1 MNIFEFLGLPWDHRN
16 HPVQLVKH
24 MEEVPES
31 KRQLPLYAQVKRD
44 GIFSA
49 TVVRHDGRVGIFGR
63 TGKKL
68 SNVEHLESRFSC
80 LPAGVYLGELQSMA
94 VDIYL
99 EALSGVVNPDRV
111 NELDFIGQQIKDE
124 LYVDF
129 FDMVTLSDF
138 IGGVAVAPFTKRHAG
153 LVKRITAHLAPDIS
167 CVYDTYHDNYL
178 PITQCNTWEEVEA
191 FAQKHIDA
199 GREGAVFKRD
209 VDWEAGHKGWR
220 QMKIVRTVAY
230 DLRCIGWEEGKG
242 KYTGKVANL
251 IFKWHGTQKVKAML
265 GKGWSHEDAT
275 RMYNEIKNGGELN
288 VIGRIFTVYGLQ
300 DSSKGKIRLPKVGE
314 LRHDK
319 EDADA

>member
-1 MNIFEFLGLPWDHRN
+1 MNIFEFLGLSWDHRN

-49 TVVRHDGRVGIFGR
+49 TVVRHDGKVGIFGR

-68 SNVEHLESRFSC
+68 SNVEHLESRYSC

-94 VDIYL
+94 FDIYL

-111 NELDFIGQQIKDE
+111 NELDFVGQQIKDA

-153 LVKRITAHLAPDIS
+153 LVKRITTHLVPNTL
-167 CVYDTYHDNYL
+167 CVYDNYL
-178 PITQCNTWEEVEA
+178 PITKCNTWEEVEA
-191 FAQKHIDA
+191 FAKEQIEA

-220 QMKIVRTVAY
+220 QMKEVRQVHY

>member
-1 MNIFEFLGLPWDHRN
+1 MNIFEFFGLPWDHRN

-24 MEEVPES
+24 RDEVPDN
-31 KRQLPLYAQVKRD
+31 KKGFPVYAQVKRD
-44 GIFSA
+44 GIFA
-49 TVVRHDGRVGIFGR
+49 AVCVNQNLDVKIFGR

-68 SNVEHLESRFSC
+68 ANTEGLEAKIHVWGT
-80 LPAGVYLGELQSMA
+80 PPGVYFGELQTMC
-94 VDIYL
+94 VDLSL
-99 EALSGVVNPDRV
+99 EMLSGVVNPNRV
-111 NELDFIGQQIKDE
+111 EPLDSIGQQIKDM
-124 LYVDF
+124 LYIDF
-129 FDMVTLSDF
+129 FDMITVADF
-138 IGGVAVAPFTKRHAG
+138 IRGSADAPFTKRHAG
-153 LVKRITAHLAPDIS
+153 LYRRVKVHGASSI
-167 CVYDTYHDNYL
+167 L
-178 PITQCNTWEEVEA
+178 PIDELNSEQEVQDYADLEI
-191 FAQKHIDA
+191 KM
-199 GREGAVFKRD
+199 GREGAVFKQD
-209 VDWEAGHKGWR
+209 VGWEAGHKGWR
-220 QMKIVRTVAY
+220 QTKIVRTISY

>member
-1 MNIFEFLGLPWDHRN
+1 
-16 HPVQLVKH
+16 
-24 MEEVPES
+24 
-31 KRQLPLYAQVKRD
+31 
-44 GIFSA
+44 
-49 TVVRHDGRVGIFGR
+49 
-63 TGKKL
+63 
-68 SNVEHLESRFSC
+68 
-80 LPAGVYLGELQSMA
+80 
-94 VDIYL
+94 
-99 EALSGVVNPDRV
+99 
-111 NELDFIGQQIKDE
+111 
-124 LYVDF
+124 
-129 FDMVTLSDF
+129 
-138 IGGVAVAPFTKRHAG
+138 
-153 LVKRITAHLAPDIS
+153 
-167 CVYDTYHDNYL
+167 
-178 PITQCNTWEEVEA
+178 
-191 FAQKHIDA
+191 
-199 GREGAVFKRD
+199 REGAVFKRD

-230 DLRCIGWEEGKG
+230 DLRCIRWEEGKG

>member
-44 GIFSA
+44 GVFSA
-49 TVVRHDGRVGIFGR
+49 TVVRHDGEIGIFGR
-63 TGKKL
+63 TGKRL
-68 SNVEHLESRFSC
+68 SNVEYLEVRYMG

-124 LYVDF
+124 LYIDF

-138 IGGVAVAPFTKRHAG
+138 IGGVATAPFTKRHAG
-153 LVKRITAHLAPDIS
+153 LTKRFQLHLQS
-167 CVYDTYHDNYL
+167 KCRYESVL
-178 PITQCNTWEEVEA
+178 PLTKCETWEEVDG
-191 FAQKHIDA
+191 FAQEQIDA

-209 VDWEAGHKGWR
+209 ADWEAGHKGWR
-220 QMKIVRTVAY
+220 QMKIVRTVSY

-242 KYTGKVANL
+242 KYKGKVANL
-251 IFKWHGTQKVKAML
+251 IFKWHGTQTVKAML
-265 GKGWSHEDAT
+265 GKGWSHDDAT

-288 VIGRIFTVYGLQ
+288 VIGRIFSVYGLQ
-300 DSSKGKIRLPKVGE
+300 DSSKGKIRLPKCGE

-319 EDADA
+319 EVSDV

>member
-1 MNIFEFLGLPWDHRN
+1 MNIFEFLGLSWDHRN

-49 TVVRHDGRVGIFGR
+49 TVVRHDGEVGIFGR

-68 SNVEHLESRFSC
+68 RNVEHLESRFSC

-99 EALSGVVNPDRV
+99 EALSGVVNPERV
-111 NELDFIGQQIKDE
+111 NELDFVGQQIKDE

-153 LVKRITAHLAPDIS
+153 LVKRFHLYLQGGCKYES
-167 CVYDTYHDNYL
+167 VL
-178 PITQCNTWEEVEA
+178 PITKCNTWEEVEA
-191 FAQKHIDA
+191 FAKEHIDA